1 MPQNGFTVGRDVTVN
16 INTPNGP
23 LTIALVTGFNRR
35 PNTNEKNIK
44 GLDGIRRT
52 VYIPDGWDGDFEIE
66 RKDSV
71 LDDYFAQLESD
82 YYSGI
87 GTGPSTI
94 TETITEPDGQVNQ
107 YRYTGV
113 MFRLDDA
120 GNAKG
125 DDTIQMK
132 ISWAAERR
140 IKVS

>member
-23 LTIALVTGFNRR
+23 LTIALVTDFDKK
-35 PNTNEKNIK
+35 PNTNEKKIK
-44 GLDGIRRT
+44 GIDGIRRT
-52 VYIPDGWDGDFEIE
+52 VFIPDGWDGTFEVE

-71 LDDYFAQLESD
+71 VDDYFAKLEAD

-94 TETITEPDGQVNQ
+94 TETITEPSGQVSQ

-113 MFRLDDA
+113 MFRLDEA
-120 GNAKG
+120 GSAKG
-125 DDTIQMK
+125 DDTVQMK